1 MTFSIIEGSEDRRG
15 DPIGSA
21 LRKRGMNVA
30 LAIAPAIGMG
40 CRREAPPRRRLAAM
54 SGRSVEHETSQLV
67 FAAQVKAIAD
77 RRDRAAFLALFDH
90 YAPRLKAYLKRL
102 GASDAIAE
110 DLAQE
115 AMLTVWRK
123 AEKYDPAKAAVG
135 TWIFTIA
142 RNLRIDALRREQ
154 RPELAPDD
162 PLLSPEAAL
171 PADAGIDLARR
182 QQRVREVLREL
193 PPEQAEIITL
203 SFYGDRSHGEIATTL
218 GIPLG
223 TVKSRMRLAFLRVRR
238 ALGDLA

>member
-1 MTFSIIEGSEDRRG
+1 
-15 DPIGSA
+15 
-21 LRKRGMNVA
+21 MNVA
-30 LAIAPAIGMG
+30 SALAPEIRMR
-40 CRREAPPRRRLAAM
+40 CRGAPPRRRLVAM
-54 SGRSVEHETSQLV
+54 SGRSVERETSER
-67 FAAQVKAIAD
+67 FARQIAAIAQ

-90 YAPRLKAYLKRL
+90 YAPRVKSYLKRL
-102 GASDAIAE
+102 GASDAVAE

-142 RNLRIDALRREQ
+142 RNLRIDALRREK
-154 RPELAPDD
+154 RPELEPDD
-162 PLLSPEAAL
+162 PILMPEAPP

-182 QQRVREVLREL
+182 QRRVREVLREL
-193 PPEQAEIITL
+193 PPEQATIVEL
-203 SFYGDRSHGEIATTL
+203 SFYGDKSHGEIAITL